1 MVCIDRRT
9 RAKSSTPS
17 TPESLRARSRR
28 EPPPPL
34 LLTPCASPINSW
46 LSIVTLPR
54 TAAALIDAC
63 VVRIGAVP
71 IPLKRAA
78 AVLLSGAIQSIE
90 MSPAVLVL
98 AGRRLLV
105 LRCRP
110 NTPESGRNSTT
121 VLVVEPGSGCV
132 VGHMNVPRGVGSG
145 VGIGVS
151 EGVDVR
157 KTWEGRGG
165 TAGGKDVRRKGS
177 IRERSRLQLV
187 REPPLSRELE
197 RGPDGSPVN
206 RGRGALRGSG
216 ADMGSGTI

>member
-1 MVCIDRRT
+1 V
-9 RAKSSTPS
+9 
-17 TPESLRARSRR
+17 
-28 EPPPPL
+28 
-34 LLTPCASPINSW
+34 
-46 LSIVTLPR
+46 
-54 TAAALIDAC
+54 AALIDAC
-63 VVRIGAVP
+63 IVRIGAVP

-98 AGRRLLV
+98 AARRLLA

-121 VLVVEPGSGCV
+121 VLVVDPGSGCI

-151 EGVDVR
+151 VGVDVR

-165 TAGGKDVRRKGS
+165 TGKDVRRKGS

-187 REPPLSRELE
+187 REPPLSGELG

-216 ADMGSGTI
+216 TGMGSGTV

>member
-1 MVCIDRRT
+1 M
-9 RAKSSTPS
+9 
-17 TPESLRARSRR
+17 
-28 EPPPPL
+28 
-34 LLTPCASPINSW
+34 
-46 LSIVTLPR
+46 TLPR
-54 TAAALIDAC
+54 TVAALVNAC

-98 AGRRLLV
+98 AGRRLLA

-121 VLVVEPGSGCV
+121 VLVVDPGSGCV

-145 VGIGVS
+145 VGVGVS
-151 EGVDVR
+151 VGVDVR

-165 TAGGKDVRRKGS
+165 TAGKDVRRKGS
-177 IRERSRLQLV
+177 IRELSRLQLV
-187 REPPLSRELE
+187 RELPLSGELE

-216 ADMGSGTI
+216 TGMGSGTI